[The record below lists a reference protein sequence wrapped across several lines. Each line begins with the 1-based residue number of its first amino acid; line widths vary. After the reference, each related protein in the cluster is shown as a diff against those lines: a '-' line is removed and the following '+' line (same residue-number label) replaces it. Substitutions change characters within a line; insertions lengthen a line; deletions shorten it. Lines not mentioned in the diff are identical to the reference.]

1 MTYISKIRCE
11 VIKKYH
17 YFCTMKC
24 LFLNIALILG
34 CMGAKAQQIRTFVPN
49 IVTPRLLPADEVEG
63 LPILKLQGG
72 EQLEFSFDD
81 LDTNYE
87 RYVYRIEHCDQHFK
101 PTQGLL
107 ESSYLQATENTLPID
122 NYVPSRNTT
131 TNFNHYSLRLPNE
144 DMRML
149 LPGNYRLSVMREAE
163 DADAEELETVA
174 ESFFMVGEQRVGI
187 QATMTTMTDADYN
200 NRHQQLTLE
209 VDFSTLRLSRPE
221 EELSV
226 YVVKNRRWDDIR
238 RCPAPTFLTGNKMK
252 WQHCRNLIFNAGNEF
267 RKFETLSTEYPTMH
281 VDHMGWNAERNS
293 YVATL
298 YTDEVRK
305 NYLYDEDLTGGF
317 IIRNTDN
324 YDNDTESD
332 YIDVHFCLDAPLR
345 LDCPIYVYGEWATN
359 ADRETYRM
367 HYNEEANLYESTIK
381 LKQGYYNYYYDTPDD
396 SVEGNFYQT
405 KNEYLILVYA
415 RPFGARYDSL
425 VGWKVVK

>member
-1 MTYISKIRCE
+1 
-11 VIKKYH
+11 
-17 YFCTMKC
+17 MKS
-24 LFLNIALILG
+24 LFLTLALILG
-34 CMGAKAQQIRTFVPN
+34 AIGIHAQQMRTFAPN
-49 IVTPRLLPADEVEG
+49 IMTPRLQPVDEVNG
-63 LPILKLQGG
+63 LPILPLRGR

-81 LDTNYE
+81 FDTNHE
-87 RYVYRIEHCDQHFK
+87 RYLYRVEHCDQHFR
-101 PTQGLL
+101 PTEQLL

-122 NYVPSRNTT
+122 NYTPSRNTT
-131 TNFNHYSLRLPNE
+131 VNYNHYSLLLPNE
-144 DMRML
+144 DLRML
-149 LPGNYRLSVMREAE
+149 LPGNYRLSILREAE
-163 DADAEELETVA
+163 SGEEEEFETIAET
-174 ESFFMVGEQRVGI
+174 FFMVGEQRVSI
-187 QATMTTMTDADYN
+187 TPSLTTMTDADYN
-200 NRHQQLTLE
+200 NRHQQLTIE
-209 VDFSTLRLSRPE
+209 VDFGALRLNRPE

-226 YVVKNRRWDDIR
+226 YIVQNRRWSEMR
-238 RCPAPTFLTGNKMK
+238 KCPAPTFLTLNKMK
-252 WQHCRNLIFNAGNEF
+252 WQHCRELIFNAGNEF
-267 RKFETLSTEYPTMH
+267 RKFETLSTEYPTLH
-281 VDHMGWNAERNS
+281 VEHIGVNTERDG
-293 YVATL
+293 YTATL

-332 YIDVHFCLDAPLR
+332 YIDVHFRLDAPLR

-359 ADRETYRM
+359 ADRELYRM

>member
-1 MTYISKIRCE
+1 
-11 VIKKYH
+11 
-17 YFCTMKC
+17 MKC
-24 LFLNIALILG
+24 LFLKIAVILG
-34 CMGAKAQQIRTFVPN
+34 CMSAEAQQIRTFVPH
-49 IVTPRLLPADEVEG
+49 IMTPRLLPADEVDG
-63 LPILKLQGG
+63 LPILRLRGG

-87 RYVYRIEHCDQHFK
+87 RYVYRIEHCDQRFT

-131 TNFNHYSLRLPNE
+131 TNYNHYSLRLPNG

-149 LPGNYRLSVMREAE
+149 LPGNYRLSVMRESE
-163 DADAEELETVA
+163 DSEELETVV

-187 QATMTTMTDADYN
+187 QAEMTTMTDADYN

-209 VDFSTLRLSRPE
+209 VDFSALRLSRPE

-226 YVVKNRRWDDIR
+226 YVVKNRRWGDIR
-238 RCPAPTFLTGNKMK
+238 KCPAPTFLTGSRMK
-252 WQHCRNLIFNAGNEF
+252 WQHCRDLIFNAGNEF
-267 RKFETLSTEYPTMH
+267 RKFETLSTEYPAMH
-281 VDHMGWNAERNS
+281 VDHMGWNAESNS

-305 NYLYDEDLTGGF
+305 NYLYDEDMTGGF

-332 YIDVHFCLDAPLR
+332 YVDVVFRLNAPLR
-345 LDCPIYVYGEWATN
+345 LDAPIYVYGAWATDAN
-359 ADRETYRM
+359 RENYRL
-367 HYNEEANLYESTIK
+367 HYNEEHNLYEATVK
-381 LKQGYYNYYYDTPDD
+381 LKQGYYNYYYDCEDD
-396 SVEGNFYQT
+396 RIEGNYYQT
-405 KNEYLILVYA
+405 QNEYLILVYA
-415 RPFGARYDSL
+415 RPFGERYDSL
-425 VGWKVVK
+425 VGWKIVKS